1 MNRWLH
7 NSIHWKPVLK
17 IFFFG
22 SIIFHGTINFLQVE
36 NFGTRDVP
44 RKDYHHKG
52 ISQVEGYQKT
62 WAKLKPYVS
71 ESIFNEVSEKLDI
84 QKNDAEW
91 WRDACVGYFQAFSN
105 KELPAGVRPLERR
118 H

>member
-36 NFGTRDVP
+36 NFGTRYACIMTKVS
-44 RKDYHHKG
+44 RKLRDTKRHGQSSSPMSVKAYLMK
-52 ISQVEGYQKT
+52 YPKN
-62 WAKLKPYVS
+62 W
-71 ESIFNEVSEKLDI
+71 IF
-84 QKNDAEW
+84 
-91 WRDACVGYFQAFSN
+91 
-105 KELPAGVRPLERR
+105 RR
-118 H
+118 MTPNGGEMLV